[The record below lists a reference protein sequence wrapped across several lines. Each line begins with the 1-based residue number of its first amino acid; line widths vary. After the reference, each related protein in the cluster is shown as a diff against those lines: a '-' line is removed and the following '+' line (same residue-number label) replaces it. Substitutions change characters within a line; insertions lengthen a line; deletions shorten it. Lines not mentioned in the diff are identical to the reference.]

1 MSNSE
6 PPLAQTFDGFLW
18 ENASAFSEDPAVPGN
33 TGAVKSKYP
42 FNNAIQTES
51 GHSLELDDS
60 PGAERVR
67 LYHRNGSFIEMHP
80 DGTVV
85 HKSQGKFKVVI
96 EKDGQIGI
104 KGQCSVSIQGDCNL
118 TVGGNLTQKVNG
130 NFTQDI
136 GGDYNMI
143 CRGNLD
149 FTTRNI
155 YMEATNASGTS
166 GGIKFMAPEEVRI
179 QSELDVDLGIR
190 GESIL
195 SRGFISAGAGIHAG
209 IPVYNPAA
217 ALAGISTLGSISA
230 GSSAAPPVPGFVT
243 ATIMVTAPLIFGVV
257 VSDIRG
263 PMELIRLT
271 FDFHQHPFTDFIKG
285 GAVPNKTF
293 LPVPLM

>member
-1 MSNSE
+1 MNPNE
-6 PPLAQTFDGFLW
+6 PELAQTFSGFLW
-18 ENASAFSEDPAVPGN
+18 ENASAFSEDPAIPGN
-33 TGAVKSKYP
+33 TGKVKSKYP

-51 GHSLELDDS
+51 GHSFEMDDS
-60 PGAERVR
+60 EGAERVR
-67 LYHRNGSFIEMHP
+67 LYHRNGSYIEMHP
-80 DGTVV
+80 DGTVI
-85 HKSQGKFKVVI
+85 HKSQGKFKVII

-104 KGQCSVSIQGDCNL
+104 KGQCSVAIQGDCNL
-118 TVGGNLTQKVNG
+118 TVGGNLTQKVTG

-155 YMEATNASGTS
+155 YMEATNATGTS
-166 GGIKFMAPEEVRI
+166 GGIKFMAPDEVRI

-190 GESIL
+190 AESML

-209 IPVYNPAA
+209 IPIYNPVAA
-217 ALAGISTLGSISA
+217 FAGISTLGSVSA

-243 ATIMVTAPLIFGVV
+243 ATVMVTAPLILGVV

-271 FDFHQHPFTDFIKG
+271 YDMHIHPTPKG
-285 GAVPNKTF
+285 PSGIPI
-293 LPVPLM
+293 PLM

>member
-1 MSNSE
+1 MSE
-6 PPLAQTFDGFLW
+6 PELAQKFPGFIF
-18 ENASAFSEDPAVPGN
+18 EDASAFTSDIA
-33 TGAVKSKYP
+33 TGGTGEVKSKYP

-51 GHSLELDDS
+51 GHAFEMDDS
-60 PGAERVR
+60 PDAERIR
-67 LYHRNGSFIEMHP
+67 ITHRNGSFIEMHP

-85 HKSQGKFKVVI
+85 HKSQGKFKIVA

-104 KGQCSVSIQGDCNL
+104 KGTCTVSIQGDCNL
-118 TVGGNLTQKVNG
+118 TVGGNMLQKIEG

-155 YMEATNASGTS
+155 YMEATNATGTS
-166 GGIKFMAPEEVRI
+166 GGIKFMAPDEVRI

-190 GESIL
+190 AESLL

-209 IPVYNPAA
+209 IPVYNPLAA
-217 ALAGISTLGSISA
+217 FAGISTLGSISA

-243 ATIMVTAPLIFGVV
+243 ATLMVTAPIIKGVV

-263 PMELIRLT
+263 PMELIRLIY
-271 FDFHQHPFTDFIKG
+271 DFHIHPTPKG
-285 GAVPNKTF
+285 PSGIPI
-293 LPVPLM
+293 PLM